1 MNGKGKKSYAKLAL
15 FSFIVLV
22 PVGLAFLS
30 KDKLIDTFAVA
41 EKKEVAV
48 YRVEPREFVI
58 KLPATGELKATNS
71 VNIIAPSVQFPLEI
85 TRLAPEGSFVK
96 KGDVLVEFEK
106 RETQKAFVDAYAE
119 YRKAVQEVAKK
130 KAIIEAERKALEVDL
145 IKAQFALEKA
155 KVAAQVDESLVSKIE
170 LLRAKLDAE
179 QAAAELEQI
188 KKRIESREKEWAA
201 DLAIIE
207 VAKDKAEGTMSLAR
221 RNLEAMTIRA
231 PIDGIVIYAETWRG
245 SGMGK
250 VQVGDR
256 VWPGFKI
263 IELPDLSK
271 MEVLAQVN
279 EADAGM
285 LRIGQEAVVR
295 IDAYP
300 GPEFTGKITKIA
312 SLAKKKEFN
321 SPIKVIEATVS
332 LDETVPAIMK
342 PGLSAKVDIFAEQL
356 GEVLSVPQE
365 AVFEKNGRS
374 IVYLMNGNKCSDKV

>member
-130 KAIIEAERKALEVDL
+130 KAIIEAERKALEVYL
-145 IKAQFALEKA
+145 TWG
-155 KVAAQVDESLVSKIE
+155 
-170 LLRAKLDAE
+170 RA
-179 QAAAELEQI
+179 I
-188 KKRIESREKEWAA
+188 W
-201 DLAIIE
+201 
-207 VAKDKAEGTMSLAR
+207 
-221 RNLEAMTIRA
+221 
-231 PIDGIVIYAETWRG
+231 
-245 SGMGK
+245 
-250 VQVGDR
+250 
-256 VWPGFKI
+256 
-263 IELPDLSK
+263 
-271 MEVLAQVN
+271 
-279 EADAGM
+279 
-285 LRIGQEAVVR
+285 
-295 IDAYP
+295 
-300 GPEFTGKITKIA
+300 
-312 SLAKKKEFN
+312 
-321 SPIKVIEATVS
+321 SPTDS
-332 LDETVPAIMK
+332 F
-342 PGLSAKVDIFAEQL
+342 S
-356 GEVLSVPQE
+356 
-365 AVFEKNGRS
+365 
-374 IVYLMNGNKCSDKV
+374 